1 MFNAIGN
8 RLYTAKVQADIGA
21 QFDQEVDGF
30 LNISVRKQT
39 FINTVVA
46 SVPAENFEVAKKQ
59 EVKIFYSALISL
71 AAYLAEVMK
80 GNITPNNEV
89 EAAVCLC
96 LINRVERVN
105 LELISEHERAMIYSA
120 MHTLEAF
127 QTK

>member
-39 FINTVVA
+39 FINAVVA

-89 EAAVCLC
+89 EAAVCL
-96 LINRVERVN
+96 INRVERVN
-105 LELISEHERAMIYSA
+105 LELISEHERAMVYSA